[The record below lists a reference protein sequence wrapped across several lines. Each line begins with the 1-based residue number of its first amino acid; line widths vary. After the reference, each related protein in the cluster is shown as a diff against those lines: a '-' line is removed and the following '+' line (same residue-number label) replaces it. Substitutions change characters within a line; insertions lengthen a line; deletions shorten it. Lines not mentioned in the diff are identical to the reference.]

1 VRQVWSGTT
10 TRITFRRMGTCP
22 DSIKRLIDRFDQQSD
37 QVRSPDYNE
46 TQLRIDFVNPMFAV
60 LGWDIDN
67 NQGFAEQYREVV
79 HEDRVK
85 VAGATKAPDYS
96 FRVGG
101 QRKYFLEAKKPAVN
115 IKQNWEPAYQL
126 RRYGWSAKL
135 AVSLLTD
142 FEELAIYDCRV
153 QPKLMEKASV
163 ARRDFIA
170 YRDYP
175 DRWGFIVGTFSKD
188 AVLRGEFDRYCA
200 TKKGRGAQE
209 FDEAFLEEIEEWR
222 KALASN
228 LALRNASLTESEL
241 NFAVQRII
249 DRIIFLRMA
258 EDRGTETTGQLQ
270 ALLNG
275 EKIYD
280 RLCKLFRDADAR
292 YNSGLFHFATEKGR
306 DEAPDTLTPRL
317 EIDDKPLKNIFKRL
331 YYPESP
337 YEFTVVTA
345 DILGSVYERFL
356 GKVITLT
363 DGHRAKIE
371 EKPEVRKAGGV
382 YYTPTYIVDYIVK
395 NTVGKLLGTADNAD
409 AADSKSNGL
418 SAVSALSAVNPSLS
432 PKDASKLKF
441 LDPAC
446 GSGSFLIGAY
456 QFLLDWYLQQYIAAN
471 PAQLATGK
479 HPVLRPAMTNL
490 VATAVPAVSPNAA
503 GTAAA
508 IGGWKLTIAERKRI
522 LLDHIH
528 GVDLDGQAVEVTK
541 LNLLLKCLEGETSQ
555 TLGFEQRLF
564 RERALPDLG
573 KNILCGNSL
582 IGTDIIGTEAWNAM
596 SEEERRRIN
605 PFDYERAFPAVF
617 KGKDGGFDAV
627 IGNPPYIR
635 SQLMTALDREY
646 FGKKYKSATATYDIY
661 VLFLERSL
669 KWLNREGRAGFILP
683 NKFFT
688 ADYGDGIR
696 GLLTASNA
704 IESIVDFQDA
714 QLFSSA
720 GTYTCV
726 IVLKHNVGKP
736 KYASLGAVWSAGAVK
751 ALAGVLASGEI
762 GLDYL
767 ANDLAQERWTL
778 SAGRVGAMFARLHRL
793 FPPFVG
799 TRPHLFQGLKTSAD
813 KLYMLTVDGDS
824 GQTLSV
830 TNQLGESFEV
840 EPEIVRPV
848 VKGEDVQRYAI
859 SRHQKLTIL
868 YPYTIENERAR
879 LLEQTE
885 MMGQFPK
892 AWKYLE
898 RHKETLG
905 ARDKGLW
912 ASRDDWYAYAR
923 AQNIGAFVGPKLLVP
938 YMTTHLRAAFDPD
951 ESLFFVNITTGGYGL
966 RAELVNHD
974 CRYLLALVNS
984 RLWNVGI
991 KQMTSAFRGGYFAVN
1006 KQALERMP
1014 WRAIRFD
1021 TAAESRTHSDMVSL
1035 VTTMLSLHNR
1045 LSAEKLPQR
1054 REQIQREIDAT
1065 DRQIDAL
1072 VYQLYGL
1079 TDDEIRIVEDATR

>member
-1 VRQVWSGTT
+1 
-10 TRITFRRMGTCP
+10 MGTCP

-175 DRWGFIVGTFSKD
+175 DRWDFIFGTFSKD

-222 KALASN
+222 IALASN
-228 LALRNASLTESEL
+228 LALRNKSLSESEL

-409 AADSKSNGL
+409 TADSKSNGL

-573 KNILCGNSL
+573 RNILCGNSL
-582 IGTDIIGTEAWNAM
+582 IGTDIIGSEAWNKM
-596 SEEERRRIN
+596 TEEERREIN
-605 PFDYERAFPAVF
+605 PFDYERAFPQVF
-617 KGKDGGFDAV
+617 TGKDAGFDAV
-627 IGNPPYIR
+627 IGNPPYVRIQTT
-635 SQLMTALDREY
+635 S
-646 FGKKYKSATATYDIY
+646 GKESTYISEAFDAAIGNYDIY
-661 VLFLERSL
+661 CLLVERGLRVLRESGYLSYILPHRFFKTDYGLGLRTILSRS
-669 KWLNREGRAGFILP
+669 NRTEEIIDFDGYMVFEDASINTCILRVGPPVASRGIQYRRAGFVKSDVSAVTNWMSSSP
-683 NKFFT
+683 
-688 ADYGDGIR
+688 AGD
-696 GLLTASNA
+696 
-704 IESIVDFQDA
+704 Q
-714 QLFSSA
+714 
-720 GTYTCV
+720 
-726 IVLKHNVGKP
+726 
-736 KYASLGAVWSAGAVK
+736 
-751 ALAGVLASGEI
+751 LAGQIA
-762 GLDYL
+762 
-767 ANDLAQERWTL
+767 WTHL
-778 SAGRVGAMFARLHRL
+778 GTQPWLFIFDREESLWDKLRAMPQTLGSRS
-793 FPPFVG
+793 
-799 TRPHLFQGLKTSAD
+799 TQIFQGLKTSSDQTYIGVETTGDD
-813 KLYMLTVDGDS
+813 KAASVRFGDDPAPVRVERPLLKRLIK
-824 GQTLSV
+824 G
-830 TNQLGESFEV
+830 GEM
-840 EPEIVRPV
+840 
-848 VKGEDVQRYAI
+848 KRYAVGA
-859 SRHQKLTIL
+859 SDKRIL
-868 YPYTIENERAR
+868 FPYDDGEVIPEDRMRDEFPLAYAYLKSKRAVLMARERGELR
-879 LLEQTE
+879 VPT
-885 MMGQFPK
+885 
-892 AWKYLE
+892 
-898 RHKETLG
+898 
-905 ARDKGLW
+905 
-912 ASRDDWYAYAR
+912 WYAYGRSQA
-923 AQNIGAFVGPKLLVP
+923 
-938 YMTTHLRAAFDPD
+938 
-951 ESLFFVNITTGGYGL
+951 ITTMGQPKIVTPDYYSRASFCWDDIGDCFFCGGGAGGYGIVL
-966 RAELVNHD
+966 TPATDPRTA
-974 CRYLLALVNS
+974 LAILNS
-984 RLWNVGI
+984 RLSDWFI
-991 KQMTSAFRGGYFAVN
+991 SKTS
-1006 KQALERMP
+1006 M
-1014 WRAIRFD
+1014 RAYQ
-1021 TAAESRTHSDMVSL
+1021 TAYMYVRKYIEPFPLPELDPQSKEVARLISL
-1035 VTTMLSLHNR
+1035 VTTMLSLHTR
-1045 LSAEKLPQR
+1045 LAAEKLPQR
-1054 REQIQREIDAT
+1054 REQVQREVDAT

-1072 VYQLYGL
+1072 VYQLYGG
-1079 TDDEIRIVEDATR
+1079 V